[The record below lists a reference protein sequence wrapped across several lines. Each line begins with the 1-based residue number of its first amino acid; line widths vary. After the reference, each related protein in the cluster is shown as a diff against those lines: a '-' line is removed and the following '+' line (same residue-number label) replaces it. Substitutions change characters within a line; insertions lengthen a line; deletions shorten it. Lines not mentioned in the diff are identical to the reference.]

1 MKKGLVL
8 EGGAMRG
15 IFTAGI
21 LDVFLE
27 NKIDFDGAVGA
38 SAGAVFGCNYKS
50 VQPGRSLRYN
60 IRFCKDKRY
69 CGFHSLI
76 SSGNLYN
83 AEFCYHELPAKLD
96 IFDIQTF
103 KDNPFEF
110 HVVCTDVLTGQA
122 VYKEL
127 TEVTYD
133 ALEWLR
139 ASASMPMVSK
149 IVNVDSYFLLDGGI
163 ADSIPVK
170 YFENLGYGKNVV
182 ILTRPDGYQKKRNKL
197 LPLLKIWYSKYPAF
211 IQALKTRHEMYN
223 ETLAY
228 IAEREKEGKLF
239 VIRPEQALKI
249 GKMERNPDKIRNV
262 YNIGRQTGEKH
273 LAAVKKFLNQA

>member
-27 NKIDFDGAVGA
+27 NKVAFDGAVGA

-197 LPLLKIWYSKYPAF
+197 LPLLKIWYGKYPAF

-273 LAAVKKFLNQA
+273 LEAVKKYLNQA

>member
-197 LPLLKIWYSKYPAF
+197 LPLLKIWYGKYPAF
-211 IQALKTRHEMYN
+211 VQALKTRHEMYN

-273 LAAVKKFLNQA
+273 LEAVKKYLNQA